1 MCSTATK
8 HPTGSAEQVVASVI
22 SALSAIYTGTNFSYQ
37 LTLINYSAFAFQ
49 YETVDRISEALI
61 EDEVVNLI
69 VSGF

>member
-37 LTLINYSAFAFQ
+37 LTLINYQ